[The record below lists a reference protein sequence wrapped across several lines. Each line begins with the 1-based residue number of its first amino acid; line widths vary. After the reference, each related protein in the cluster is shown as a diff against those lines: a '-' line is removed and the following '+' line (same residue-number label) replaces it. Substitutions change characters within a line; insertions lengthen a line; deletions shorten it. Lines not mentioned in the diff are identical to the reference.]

1 MDTFKIFMMQS
12 PMIAASIA
20 FVIVALLKAGKEK
33 GAILIVLGAIGIC
46 LLTISSP
53 IVHGVVVPR
62 ILEDMD
68 SSNMPQLFRV
78 IGWVTNFCWAA
89 ALALVAIG
97 TLLRVPAPQNYISN
111 ES

>member
-1 MDTFKIFMMQS
+1 MMQS

-33 GAILIVLGAIGIC
+33 GALLIVLGAIGIC
-46 LLTISSP
+46 LLTVSSP
-53 IVHGVVVPR
+53 IIHAVVVPR

-68 SSNMPQLFRV
+68 SSKIRQLYSV

-97 TLLRVPAPQNYISN
+97 TLLRVPAAQNHMSN